1 MLDRQSR
8 ASVAS
13 NSFISDDQC
22 SFNPEYQVLYGAG
35 IVAVCE
41 LLHSALFG
49 RSKGTRGASPAARTS
64 QVFPLSWLATAD
76 EVIDLL
82 RLLTAT
88 HGTCETSRCDQ
99 ATSAYEGRAV
109 VREHADASHPLAL
122 LRARIR

>member
-8 ASVAS
+8 AIVAS

-22 SFNPEYQVLYGAG
+22 SFSPEYQVLYGAG
-35 IVAVCE
+35 RAAVCE

-82 RLLTAT
+82 RLLTAAS
-88 HGTCETSRCDQ
+88 GTSETSNRE
-99 ATSAYEGRAV
+99 TSGLAF
-109 VREHADASHPLAL
+109 DAKSTRMTLNRH
-122 LRARIR
+122 

>member
-8 ASVAS
+8 AIVAS

-35 IVAVCE
+35 IAAVCE
-41 LLHSALFG
+41 LLHSALIG

-82 RLLTAT
+82 RLLTAA
-88 HGTCETSRCDQ
+88 HGTTHRC
-99 ATSAYEGRAV
+99 GRYWRHSGHARSIAN
-109 VREHADASHPLAL
+109 VRMRRD
-122 LRARIR
+122 

>member
-8 ASVAS
+8 AIVAI
-13 NSFISDDQC
+13 NFFISDDEC
-22 SFNPEYQVLYGAG
+22 SFNPEYQVLYGSG
-35 IVAVCE
+35 IAAVCE

-82 RLLTAT
+82 RLLTAA
-88 HGTCETSRCDQ
+88 HGTTQRFVP
-99 ATSAYEGRAV
+99 THRRGRYWRHSGHARSIAN
-109 VREHADASHPLAL
+109 VRMRRD
-122 LRARIR
+122 